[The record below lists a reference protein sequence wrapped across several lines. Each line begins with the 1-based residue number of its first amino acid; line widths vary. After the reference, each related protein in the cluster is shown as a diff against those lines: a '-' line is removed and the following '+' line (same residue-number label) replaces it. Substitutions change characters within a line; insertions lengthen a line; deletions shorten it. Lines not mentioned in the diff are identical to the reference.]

1 MRRLLILMI
10 MTSTAHE
17 SITPRLD
24 ITSIPSTPADVTRPW
39 DLADTAVEQVR
50 TWLRTAAT
58 FPADE
63 SAQRLAGVL
72 KDPKGLDFTVGF
84 VDRVVRPEDLGVAAT
99 ALKDLAPLVP
109 DFLPWYLKSAVRIG
123 GATAKL
129 APAVVVPLARK
140 ALRSMVEHLIVDA
153 TDSKLGPTISKLRRD
168 GIDLNINLL
177 GEAILGEREAE
188 NRVQGT
194 LALIRRPDIDYV
206 SIKVSATVAPHNHW
220 AFDEAVDHI
229 VEKLRPLYR
238 EARDSSPRTFINL
251 DMEEYKDLDLTLAVF
266 ERLLSE
272 DEFLGVE
279 AGIVL
284 QAYLP
289 DAFGAMV
296 HLQQFAAERVAAGGA
311 PIKTRVVKGAN
322 LPMEQVDA
330 AVHGWEQTVW
340 PTKQDSDT
348 NYKAILDFALH
359 PERLANV
366 HVGIAGHNLFDV
378 ATAHHLM
385 KARGVGQGQ
394 GVEFEMLL
402 GMATQQAEAVRAD
415 VGRLLLYTPV
425 VHPQDF
431 DSAIGYLIRRLEEG
445 ASSEN
450 FMSAVFELDA
460 SEELFAREEARYRAS
475 LQQLKERGDVV
486 PQPRRTQDRGT
497 ETVVFDAER
506 GFHNTPDSDPDL
518 SGNRVW
524 GRAALAAIPG
534 STLGDDT
541 IAAATLNTRA
551 ELETAV
557 GQATAAAKPWQA
569 LGAADRSAL
578 LHSIGDKLAA
588 RRADLITVVGS
599 ETGKSIDQ
607 ADPEISEA
615 IDFAHYYAELG
626 EELQT
631 VDGADAVPVD
641 LTVVT
646 PPWNFP
652 LAIPTGGVMA
662 ALAAGSAVVIKP
674 ASQAKRT
681 GAVMVECVWEAIDE
695 AAAAGLDVSRDLVTL
710 VRFGDRSL
718 GTDLVAHPNVGRV
731 ILTGGYETAERF
743 REAKPGL
750 NLLAETSGKNAIIVT
765 PSADLDLAAKD
776 VANSAFGH
784 AGQKCSA
791 ASLVILVG
799 PAATSERFHRQ
810 LLDAVSSMHVGWATD
825 PRSQVGPVIEEPMEK
840 LRRGLT
846 VLGEGESWVLEPK
859 ALDDTDRLFSPGIRV
874 GVKPGSEYHMTEY
887 FGPVLGVMTARTLE
901 EAVALVNAIP
911 YGLTSGIHSLEAE
924 EISYWV
930 EHVEA
935 GNLYINRGITGA
947 IVRRQP
953 FGGWKRSAVG
963 AGTKAGGPNYL
974 VGLTDWEDATSEGT
988 MPTDS
993 YGHAG
998 QAAAS
1003 ALGGVD
1009 AAWLGSALSTDV
1021 EAVSRF
1027 SGARDVSALGV
1038 EINALRYRPVP
1049 VTVRAASVS
1058 GPDVARLARVV
1069 LAGARAH
1076 AAVTSGAGTGAAS
1089 SITVSVPASLPDGVE
1104 KALVAAGATVLV
1116 ESDDAW
1122 AARGA
1127 RLAQAG
1133 PSDLERLRLVAT
1145 SDVAREELAAA
1156 TFEATGGRP
1165 DVAVYAQPVTGAGR
1179 VEMLPFL
1186 REQAISMTAH
1196 RFGTVNDLA
1205 AQALGDLRI
1214 G

>member
-1 MRRLLILMI
+1 
-10 MTSTAHE
+10 MTTTHQA
-17 SITPRLD
+17 ITPRLD
-24 ITSIPSTPADVTRPW
+24 LTTIPAPPADATRPW
-39 DLADTAVEQVR
+39 DLADDAVEQVR
-50 TWLRTAAT
+50 TWLKRAAT
-58 FPADE
+58 FPADQ
-63 SAQRLAGVL
+63 SGQRLAGVL

-84 VDRVVRPEDLGVAAT
+84 VDRVVRPEDLGVAAA
-99 ALKDLAPLVP
+99 ALKELAPLVP
-109 DFLPWYLKSAVRIG
+109 DFLPWYLKSAVKLG
-123 GATAKL
+123 GSTAKL

-153 TDSKLGPTISKLRRD
+153 TDSKLDASIKRLRRD

-177 GEAILGEREAE
+177 GEAILGEGEAE
-188 NRVQGT
+188 NRIKGT
-194 LALIRRPDIDYV
+194 LALIRRPDVDYV

-272 DEFLGVE
+272 EEFKNCE

-289 DAFGAMV
+289 DAFGAMI
-296 HLQQFAAERVAAGGA
+296 HLQEFAAARVAAGGA

-378 ATAHHLM
+378 ATAHLLM
-385 KARGVGQGQ
+385 KARGVSQGE
-394 GVEFEMLL
+394 GVEFEMLI
-402 GMATQQAEAVRAD
+402 GMATQQAEAIRAD

-445 ASSEN
+445 ASNEN
-450 FMSAVFELDA
+450 FMSAVFELDS
-460 SEELFAREEARYRAS
+460 SEELFAREEKRYRAA
-475 LQQLKERGDVV
+475 LQQLKERGNDV
-486 PQPRRTQDRGT
+486 PQPRREQDRRT
-497 ETVVFDAER
+497 ETVEWDASQ

-518 SGNRVW
+518 SGNREW

-534 STLGDDT
+534 STLGNDT
-541 IAAATLNTRA
+541 IAAATLNTEN
-551 ELETAV
+551 ELETV
-557 GQATAAAKPWQA
+557 VEHSTGAAKRWQA
-569 LGAADRSAL
+569 LSVQDRSKL
-578 LHSIGDKLAA
+578 LHAIGDKLAA

-615 IDFAHYYAELG
+615 IDFAHYYAQLG
-626 EELQT
+626 EELES
-631 VDGADAVPVD
+631 VDGATAAPVD

-674 ASQAKRT
+674 ATQAKRT

-695 AAAAGLDVSRDLVTL
+695 AAAAGMNVSRDLVGL
-710 VRFGDRSL
+710 VRFSDRSL
-718 GTDLVAHPNVGRV
+718 GTNLVAHPAVGRV
-731 ILTGGYETAERF
+731 ILTGGYETAEMF

-799 PAATSERFHRQ
+799 AAAKSERFHRQ
-810 LLDAVSSMHVGWATD
+810 LVDAVSSMHVGWATD
-825 PRSQVGPVIEEPMEK
+825 PRSQVGPVIEEPKEK

-859 ALDDTDRLFSPGIRV
+859 ALDDTDRLFSPGIRA
-874 GVKPGSEYHMTEY
+874 GVKPGSEYHLTEY
-887 FGPVLGVMTARTLE
+887 FGPVRGVMTAKTLE
-901 EAVALVNAIP
+901 EAVELVNAIP

-930 EHVEA
+930 NHVEA

-974 VGLTDWEDATSEGT
+974 VGLTDWEDATSAGS
-988 MPTDS
+988 MPTDT
-993 YGHAG
+993 YG
-998 QAAAS
+998 QAGKTVAS
-1003 ALGGVD
+1003 ALSSDVD
-1009 AAWLGSALSTDV
+1009 AAWLGSALSTDTDAV
-1021 EAVSRF
+1021 ELF

-1038 EINALRYRPVP
+1038 EINALRYRPLP
-1049 VTVRAASVS
+1049 VTLRAVSVS
-1058 GPDVARLARVV
+1058 GPDVARLTRVV
-1069 LAGARAH
+1069 LAGSRAH
-1076 AAVTSGAGTGAAS
+1076 AAVTTGAGTGAAA
-1089 SITVSVPASLPDGVE
+1089 SITVSVPAALPNDVS
-1104 KALVAAGATVLV
+1104 KALASVGATVVV
-1116 ESDDAW
+1116 ESEDGW
-1122 AARGA
+1122 AARAAG
-1127 RLAQAG
+1127 LAQAG
-1133 PSDLERLRLVAT
+1133 PSDLERIRLVAT
-1145 SDVAREELAAA
+1145 DDAARAELTAA
-1156 TFEATGGRP
+1156 TYEATGGRP
-1165 DVAVYAQPVTGAGR
+1165 DVAIYAQPVTGAGR

-1205 AQALGDLRI
+1205 KDALGEFQV